1 MTPAER
7 FATPVQGYSHTVP
20 VRVVSAGLV
29 VLLIVW
35 GGRALMSESADLG
48 WQVLVLLAAALA
60 MVLWQG
66 WYMLFGRTIIDA
78 QGIRQEGV
86 SDKRISWEEISRLRL
101 VRLPLSARLLVAG
114 QRGPVRAFHAGTP
127 ELIAA
132 FAEIEARYASH
143 G

>member
-1 MTPAER
+1 MTPSER
-7 FATPVQGYSHTVP
+7 FATPVVGRSHTLP
-20 VRVVSAGLV
+20 VRVVSAALV
-29 VLLIVW
+29 VLLIGW
-35 GGRALMSESADLG
+35 GARALIADPADLG

-86 SDKRISWEEISRLRL
+86 SDKRVTWEEISRLRL

-114 QRGPVRAFHAGTP
+114 QRGPVKAFHAGTP
-127 ELIAA
+127 ELVAA
-132 FAEIEARYASH
+132 FSEIESRYASH